1 MRNKITQFAA
11 GAFVS
16 SQYLRVNVPPG
27 PEQRRSGLLEQLL
40 ARADSRASMSDWRT
54 EAFSVIA
61 PTTTAMPPIAA
72 TALCA
77 DRGAVAA
84 AWVCLAT
91 PVHYIAEMT
100 SVRLAGDG
108 ILTLSPQHADALA
121 VDFNRVWQ
129 GAGIALTVARS
140 GQLLCLFDR
149 PVVASSRDPHE
160 ALGQLIEEYLPAGA
174 GSAPLRQLIS
184 ETEMWLFEHGVN
196 DARGKAA
203 QAVVNGLWF
212 WGGGAPLAALPAVR
226 GWVGGDDVF
235 FNAFGART
243 DAGLGSGVVAVNGAP
258 GSASWQEIESR
269 WLRPAIAQLHSGEL
283 SRLEISIENW
293 RFTLNSRTLRRFW
306 RRRKPWWEFLA

>member
-1 MRNKITQFAA
+1 M
-11 GAFVS
+11 S
-16 SQYLRVNVPPG
+16 SQYLRVNVAPG
-27 PEQRRSGLLEQLL
+27 REPRRSGLLEQLL
-40 ARADSRASMSDWRT
+40 ARADSRASMTDWRS
-54 EAFSVIA
+54 EAFSVMA
-61 PTTTAMPPIAA
+61 PTTTPMPAIAA

-91 PVHYIAEMT
+91 PVHYIAEMS

-108 ILTLSPQHADALA
+108 ILTLSPLHAEALA

-149 PVVASSRDPHE
+149 PVVAATRDPHE
-160 ALGQLIEEYLPAGA
+160 ALGQSIEEYLPTGA

-196 DARGKAA
+196 DARGKSA

-243 DAGLGSGVVAVNGAP
+243 DAGLGSGVVAVDGAP
-258 GSASWQEIESR
+258 GSAAWQEIESR